1 MRNILI
7 TGTASKTGL
16 GRAIVERFLL
26 LESSDGDPITLHL
39 LDKKPGE
46 PGFPILTPRKWS
58 RAQVI
63 RYWHVDVTKSSDCVS
78 LSQDLLASECRIDT
92 LINCAGTHT
101 LNYLENQT
109 TTDFMRVIE
118 TNAAGI
124 LNMTRAFLPHLSH
137 WPNGEEQF
145 YGEITANPNPF
156 KKDIVLNKRE
166 GGTVLNI
173 LSTAARVPMT
183 ASLAYQASKAAA
195 WAMTEQLARE
205 LMPRHGISVFGISPN
220 KLACTGMSLQ
230 VDERVKKVR
239 GWDDAYMKKYSNT
252 NICCGEETDVKTLS
266 EFIVFLLSEKRR
278 HKYLAGCILPYGH
291 QR

>member
-7 TGTASKTGL
+7 TGTSSETGL
-16 GRAIVERFLL
+16 GRAIAQGFIDLC
-26 LESSDGDPITLHL
+26 SADHQPGHICLHL
-39 LDKKPGE
+39 TDKFKTKHTWGGMVLEFSAVRSIESALLDISNE
-46 PGFPILTPRKWS
+46 HECEISS
-58 RAQVI
+58 RRLI
-63 RYWHVDVTKSSDCVS
+63 ESGI
-78 LSQDLLASECRIDT
+78 RIDT

-101 LNYLENQT
+101 LDYLENQT
-109 TTDFMRVIE
+109 TEDFMRVIN

-137 WPNGEEQF
+137 WPNGV
-145 YGEITANPNPF
+145 YTIGDNCP
-156 KKDIVLNKRE
+156 RE